1 MTLTVPSSAKIPIGV
16 GGMDQKSGILYLDSG
31 RGNTIASVVKPD
43 FVAPAVGVQAI
54 GRLGNYVT
62 LTGTSAASA
71 IAAGACAQI
80 MEWGKQPWEKTAFK
94 FGADRKYSDP
104 RVRKEPG
111 CILSEYRLGLW
122 KNECL
127 RCTDEI
133 LWGIKFIYKA

>member
-1 MTLTVPSSAKIPIGV
+1 MVFYIWIPG
-16 GGMDQKSGILYLDSG
+16 
-31 RGNTIASVVKPD
+31 GNTIASVVKPD

-80 MEWGKQPWEKTAFK
+80 MEWKQPWEKTAFK
-94 FGADRKYSDP
+94 FGADRKYFDS

>member
-1 MTLTVPSSAKIPIGV
+1 M
-16 GGMDQKSGILYLDSG
+16 
-31 RGNTIASVVKPD
+31 
-43 FVAPAVGVQAI
+43 QAI

-62 LTGTSAASA
+62 LTGTSARHPQLP
-71 IAAGACAQI
+71 QI
-80 MEWGKQPWEKTAFK
+80 VMCTDHGVGKQPWEKTAFK